1 MVPIAESHMTRSM
14 MMMMVMMMMMTSIIN
29 ATTMTMMFTIPVQ
42 TVKIVMKWMTKT
54 TMKDRSSSGN
64 SSSTAAGRDD
74 SCQQHQH
81 QKLAT

>member
-14 MMMMVMMMMMTSIIN
+14 MMMMMTSIIN